1 MTQKLSEWANR
12 RNICKLG
19 VIIIN
24 EIQEE
29 MSNGISIMES
39 MAMDARNNSHA
50 HPTRLMPIKS
60 WVGMK
65 TAPDELMLR
74 IVAINPSIVLKVR
87 SDCKNYFEH
96 VCVNINSAIK
106 ADVNCAH
113 IVDHYIEETNDS
125 NYLVAARN
133 LYNELDG
140 IKNSLIKN
148 SKKLSLL
155 NGMNEFLC

>member
-12 RNICKLG
+12 RNTCKLG

-24 EIQEE
+24 EIKEE
-29 MSNGISIMES
+29 MSSGISIMES
-39 MAMDARNNSHA
+39 MAMDARNNSQSHL
-50 HPTRLMPIKS
+50 TRLMPVKS

-65 TAPDELMLR
+65 TVSDEVMLR
-74 IVAINPSIVLKVR
+74 IVAINPSIEIKLR
-87 SDCKNYFEH
+87 SDCKNYFEYI
-96 VCVNINSAIK
+96 CVNINSAIK
-106 ADVNCAH
+106 ADFDCSH
-113 IVDHYIEETNDS
+113 IVEKYIKETDSS

-148 SKKLSLL
+148 SNKTFPS
-155 NGMNEFLC
+155 